1 MAIASLGVGSGLDLG
16 SLVQG
21 LVTSERAPAENRLN
35 RNASKFQAQISAF
48 GQVKSGLAKLNDS
61 LVKLQELA
69 DARTIT
75 VSDTKLLTATATA
88 DADVG
93 NYSIEVF
100 SLARAQSLASD
111 GFADADASLGTG
123 ELTLTVGGGDP
134 VTITLL
140 EGEDSL
146 RDARDAINGAEA
158 GVDATLVR
166 DGDDYRLLL
175 SAAETGLANTISLTA
190 GAGID
195 ARLASAAMTQTTAAS
210 DASFSVSGL
219 NLSSATNVVEDV
231 LPGLTL
237 TLKGETE
244 ANLPVAVTVGQDRAS
259 ARKAVEA
266 FISAYNAV
274 IGQADSLSSYNP
286 DTGASAVLNGDTTLR
301 SMRSM
306 LPNSLGASDG
316 GEFNLVQ
323 LGVTSDLTGKLS
335 LDTETFDALMSDDSS
350 GVLAALNAFGELL
363 GAEVSRYADS
373 KGLLDGRTEG
383 LRSSLKSI
391 EAQREVLDKRMESFE
406 ARVTRQ
412 FGALD
417 TLISQLQTTG
427 NFLTTQLESIG
438 NIQNFNRNNR

>member
-16 SLVQG
+16 SLVQS

-48 GQVKSGLAKLNDS
+48 GQVKSGLATLNDS

-93 NYSIEVF
+93 NYSVEVF

-111 GFADADASLGTG
+111 GFVDADASLGAG
-123 ELTLTVGGGDP
+123 EITLSVGDGDP
-134 VTITLL
+134 ATITLL

-146 RDARDAINGAEA
+146 RDVRDAINAAEA
-158 GVDATLVR
+158 GVNATLVR

-175 SAAETGLANTISLTA
+175 SAEETGLANTISLTA
-190 GAGID
+190 GAGVD
-195 ARLASAAMTQTTAAS
+195 ARLASAAMTQTTAAADS
-210 DASFSVSGL
+210 SFSVSGL
-219 NLSSATNVVEDV
+219 LLSSSTNVVEDV

-244 ANLPVAVTVGQDRAS
+244 ENVPVAVTVAQDRAS
-259 ARKAVEA
+259 ARKAVES
-266 FISAYNAV
+266 FITAYNAS
-274 IGQADSLSSYNP
+274 IGQADTLSKFNAETG
-286 DTGASAVLNGDTTLR
+286 TGAVLTGDTTLR
-301 SMRSM
+301 AIRGM
-306 LPNSLGASDG
+306 LPNSLGASNF
-316 GEFNLVQ
+316 GEFNLVE
-323 LGVTSDLTGKLS
+323 LGVTSDITGKLS
-335 LDTETFDALMSDDSS
+335 LDTETFDALMSEDPGS
-350 GVLAALNAFGELL
+350 VLASLNAFGERL
-363 GAEVSRYADS
+363 GADVSRYS
-373 KGLLDGRTEG
+373 ESQGLLDTRTEG
-383 LRSSLKSI
+383 LQSSLKSI
-391 EAQREVLDKRMESFE
+391 DAQREALDARMESFE
-406 ARVTRQ
+406 ARLTRQ

-417 TLISQLQTTG
+417 QLVAQLQSTG

-438 NIQNFNRNNR
+438 NIQNFNRNK